1 MKLNVA
7 TAVLVAAY
15 MPAPAVAQD
24 CSSNPKCQGESA
36 CSGVA
41 DQSKIGCGSC
51 NGRLACVDAK
61 KDIGTNSCNGAFTC
75 FRASGGLNLVDRN
88 SCHLLKLT
96 LTLDSLVSQ
105 SLLVMVLGELSS
117 DFDK

>member
-15 MPAPAVAQD
+15 MPAPTVAQD
-24 CSSNPKCQGESA
+24 CTGNEKCTGEAA
-36 CSGVA
+36 CSGA

-51 NGRLACVDAK
+51 NGRFACVDAT

-75 FRASGGLNLVDRN
+75 LRADGGSNLVD
-88 SCHLLKLT
+88 
-96 LTLDSLVSQ
+96 
-105 SLLVMVLGELSS
+105 
-117 DFDK
+117 